1 MGMSF
6 RRTAQPV
13 VMIVGSCMSLQLG
26 AALAVPLLTQF
37 GAGLITSLRL
47 LLASLLL
54 MLAFRPQPWKWN
66 RSQWLAV
73 ALFGASLA
81 GMNTFFYASIAR
93 IPLGIAVTI
102 EFAGPLLLAA
112 VLSRQLRDFATV
124 IAAALAIVMLGVDS
138 SESSADDLDRL
149 GIIYALVAAAFW
161 ALYIVAGKRLSARV
175 SGHGP
180 LPIAML
186 AAALVVVPFST
197 TALPELVQRP
207 DLVVPILGVAI
218 FSSFIP
224 YSLEFAAMRSLSSR
238 TFGVL
243 LSLEPAIAAVMGWI
257 FLQQPI
263 TPLQGVAIAVVITA
277 SIISTL
283 GRKPTSSEPAD
294 RDPDGL
300 SMTAT
305 P

>member
-1 MGMSF
+1 MSF

-13 VMIVGSCMSLQLG
+13 VMIVGSCVSLQLG
-26 AALAVPLLTQF
+26 AAIAVPLLTQF

-54 MLAFRPQPWKWN
+54 MLVFRPRPWRWN

-73 ALFGASLA
+73 LLFGASLA
-81 GMNTFFYASIAR
+81 GMNTFFYAAIAR

-112 VLSRQLRDFATV
+112 VLSRQLRDFGAV
-124 IAAALAIVMLGVDS
+124 IAAALAIVMLGVDG
-138 SESSADDLDRL
+138 SESRTDDLDRL
-149 GIIYALVAAAFW
+149 GIVYALIAAAFW
-161 ALYIVAGKRLSARV
+161 AFYIVAGKHLSARA

-180 LPIAML
+180 LPVAMF
-186 AAALVVVPFST
+186 AAALAVIPFGIGAVPHL
-197 TALPELVQRP
+197 ARL
-207 DLVVPILGVAI
+207 DMVVPILGVAI

-257 FLQQPI
+257 FLRQPI
-263 TPLQGVAIAVVITA
+263 TLVQDVAIAVVIAA
-277 SIISTL
+277 SIFSTL
-283 GRKPTSSEPAD
+283 GRTPGSAEPDDQD
-294 RDPDGL
+294 RDGL
-300 SMTAT
+300 SMPAT

>member
-1 MGMSF
+1 MGF
-6 RRTAQPV
+6 GRTAQPV
-13 VMIVGSCMSLQLG
+13 VMIVGSCVSLQLG
-26 AALAVPLLTQF
+26 AAIAVPLLTQF

-54 MLAFRPQPWKWN
+54 MLVFRPRPWRWN

-73 ALFGASLA
+73 LLFGASLA
-81 GMNTFFYASIAR
+81 GMNAFFYAAIAR

-112 VLSRQLRDFATV
+112 VLSRQLRDFAAV
-124 IAAALAIVMLGVDS
+124 IAAAVAIVLLGVNG
-138 SESSADDLDRL
+138 SESRTDDLDRL
-149 GIIYALVAAAFW
+149 GIIYALIAAAFW
-161 ALYIVAGKRLSARV
+161 AFYIVAGKHLSARV

-180 LPIAML
+180 LPVAMF
-186 AAALVVVPFST
+186 AAALAVIPFGVG
-197 TALPELVQRP
+197 ALP
-207 DLVVPILGVAI
+207 DLARLDMVLPILGVAI

-243 LSLEPAIAAVMGWI
+243 LSLEPAIAAVMGWM
-257 FLQQPI
+257 FLRQPI
-263 TPLQGVAIAVVITA
+263 TPVQGVAIAVVIAA
-277 SIISTL
+277 SIFSTL
-283 GRKPTSSEPAD
+283 GRTPASAEPAD
-294 RDPDGL
+294 RDRDGL
-300 SMTAT
+300 SLPAT

>member
-1 MGMSF
+1 MSF
-6 RRTAQPV
+6 GRTAQPV
-13 VMIVGSCMSLQLG
+13 AMIVGSCVSLQLG
-26 AALAVPLLTQF
+26 AAIAVPLLTQF

-54 MLAFRPQPWKWN
+54 MLVFRPRPWRWN

-73 ALFGASLA
+73 LLFGASLA

-112 VLSRQLRDFATV
+112 VLSRQLRDFAAV
-124 IAAALAIVMLGVDS
+124 IAAAIAIVMLGVNG
-138 SESSADDLDRL
+138 SESRTDDLDRL
-149 GIIYALVAAAFW
+149 GIICALIAAAFW
-161 ALYIVAGKRLSARV
+161 AFYIVAGKHLSARV
-175 SGHGP
+175 AGHGP
-180 LPIAML
+180 LPVAMF
-186 AAALVVVPFST
+186 AAALAVIPFGVG
-197 TALPELVQRP
+197 AVPELARLDMVI
-207 DLVVPILGVAI
+207 PILGVAI

-243 LSLEPAIAAVMGWI
+243 LSLEPAIAAMMGWI
-257 FLQQPI
+257 FLRQPI
-263 TPLQGVAIAVVITA
+263 TPVQGVAIAVVIAA
-277 SIISTL
+277 SIYSTL
-283 GRKPTSSEPAD
+283 GRTPASAEPAD
-294 RDPDGL
+294 RDRDGL
-300 SMTAT
+300 SMPAT